1 MFLGVL
7 LKEGSHFHLF
17 FEKSN
22 YENMMKSN
30 DGIFFHMEMRIKL
43 PVFLGDSLKWMS
55 QYIRQ
60 TVHTDFANSRQ

>member
-30 DGIFFHMEMRIKL
+30 DGIFFHHGNENK
-43 PVFLGDSLKWMS
+43 VTCFFLGDSLK
-55 QYIRQ
+55 
-60 TVHTDFANSRQ
+60 